1 METDAHVP
9 AGGHSDIKR
18 IPIDQSFCRTRN
30 FPFLQAFD
38 DLQRKDPQLR
48 PRFREAL
55 SSLVVL
61 GPGAVLRGRRARFS
75 FSCQAQAEI
84 KYTRKMPFF
93 FFWYVAHCSS
103 SSTVDPAFSTR
114 PPPSP
119 GQSAFI
125 QLNVAIFDEASFLSG
140 CGAHPPPPS
149 NGASRAFGNRARRGT
164 KCPVSLIMYVR
175 RMA

>member
-93 FFWYVAHCSS
+93 LYVAHCSS

-114 PPPSP
+114 PPPPLPWSVSIH
-119 GQSAFI
+119 SA
-125 QLNVAIFDEASFLSG
+125 QRCHLLRSFFFVWVWR
-140 CGAHPPPPS
+140 PPPFPIELAALLVTGPGVAP
-149 NGASRAFGNRARRGT
+149 NV
-164 KCPVSLIMYVR
+164 P
-175 RMA
+175 

>member
-93 FFWYVAHCSS
+93 FFGMLRTAAAVALSI
-103 SSTVDPAFSTR
+103 R
-114 PPPSP
+114 PF
-119 GQSAFI
+119 QRA
-125 QLNVAIFDEASFLSG
+125 
-140 CGAHPPPPS
+140 PPPPLVS
-149 NGASRAFGNRARRGT
+149 QHSFSSTLPSLT
-164 KCPVSLIMYVR
+164 KLLFCLGVAPPPPFQ
-175 RMA
+175 